1 MGNIAFELKS
11 HEVELG
17 ETIEGSF
24 ICQGSKKSIAVEVS
38 VGWHTSGK
46 GDQDKVLVSKKIF
59 NEIKSDVITPFA
71 LYLPTTA
78 PPTYKGRLIRIDW
91 EVKFTTCIQGFLGQ
105 GFLGK
110 FGNQTEEY
118 FAVLRVL
125 PMKY

>member
-1 MGNIAFELKS
+1 MGNIALELKS

-17 ETIEGSF
+17 QTIEGSF
-24 ICQGSKKSIAVEVS
+24 ICQGSKKSITVEVS

-46 GDQDKVLVSKKIF
+46 GDRDKEIVSKKIF
-59 NEIKSDVITPFA
+59 NEIRSDWITPFA

-78 PPTYKGRLIRIDW
+78 PPTYKGRLIQIDW
-91 EVKFTTCIQGFLGQ
+91 EVKFTTYIQ

-118 FAVLRVL
+118 FAVLKVL
-125 PMKY
+125 PMNY